1 MTYDEAASI
10 LKKMYNEAPR
20 GEQALSIHLFAIKYA
35 KNIENMTP
43 AEIAERAGLSRS
55 YGVEINKGRNLAKY
69 VELKSEPKNLFDR
82 IFKK

>member
-10 LKKMYNEAPR
+10 LKKMYDGAQR
-20 GEQALSIHLFAIKYA
+20 GEQALKIHLFAIKYA
-35 KNIENMTP
+35 NEIENLTP

-69 VELKSEPKNLFDR
+69 VELKSDSKNLFDR